1 MQSDCGRDIIHV
13 KLVTPLLHILLAAEI
28 LTLRLTV
35 DAIPSQQ
42 FAALVRIR
50 LTANDRPT
58 IAGRQMFDRLKGKA
72 NKVGMASNR
81 HSVVGGPERVGRV
94 LNNLDVVLLADSIE
108 FTDIGR
114 VTTPMNGE
122 YGSGFR
128 L

>member
-1 MQSDCGRDIIHV
+1 
-13 KLVTPLLHILLAAEI
+13 
-28 LTLRLTV
+28 
-35 DAIPSQQ
+35 
-42 FAALVRIR
+42 LVRIR

-72 NKVGMASNR
+72 NKLGMASNR

-114 VTTPMNGE
+114 VTTPMHGD
-122 YGSGFR
+122 YGFGSLRYLAFDVQRIDVPGRGIDVGPNDSGTR
-128 L
+128 GHNRNIC